1 MNNWMCGGKNIS
13 MIEYSIV
20 LNWGTTLVNTCAVFA
35 LQVDPSGLPAHLA
48 AAGTFLDAA
57 GAVQEAYCP
66 AIPRSSVQPVQ
77 VFSVG
82 DQLPQEIPDPGL
94 HMLPGTGTTHIPGP
108 LQLGSLEA
116 SYQLDSG
123 TFPDMPA
130 GMTQLSGYHANSS
143 TEPVVVVQEY
153 QPYQQHQYPMGQQA
167 QWYNQ
172 ACNIMTHNWGL
183 PPGMHLSDLP
193 SQPGNFVADHAA
205 DINGFATR
213 EETTGSPAAQAT
225 ITNADHS
232 PAVHEGVSCTN
243 KLPEVSR
250 QVPQQPTTSSPAR
263 QGAEDSDDAST
274 NNRLHQ
280 KVQPVKSVKESH
292 PTRFDK
298 DYPVAGARWD
308 AEAVSEYCRSFD
320 IGPDGVVMRGE
331 CRREVYAPSFLHTL
345 SAASAAEELERIDNP
360 NKPSRDMQRDEQ
372 VFSASYHNPD
382 SSAVSLQGT
391 QHAPCTTVGMGVF
404 CSPALTLQ
412 GTQQCAPNVP
422 CATTGM
428 GAFCSPSPGNSDD
441 NKNKTGDDDVEITY
455 DPTDA
460 RFYSLSFTQDEWVR
474 NLVKMWNPPD
484 QAEFNSDI
492 AREDINHFANLIP
505 LMYSRGILDSG
516 SPPSRTMWEAEEV
529 IKIVPNSLDSGHKRI
544 GCVVTQ
550 YTACPDEEK
559 PMASTLSPPMTGRK
573 SAKKR
578 KLPEVHEFL
587 PDFPPQLDSSKPK
600 RQKCCCRDGGFG
612 GIKKVYKGPS
622 IGDLIKPPCAR
633 FLDRLDGIKRPDK
646 YTNRCCCRERGLAEI
661 TRAFNPPFKGDFT
674 KRWARFLDRIAGRD
688 NQGKH
693 TKKPKAFKKM
703 KLIRA

>member
-1 MNNWMCGGKNIS
+1 MDGWMEKWTIGWVEAKNIS
-13 MIEYSIV
+13 VIEYSIV
-20 LNWGTTLVNTCAVFA
+20 LNSGTTLVNTCAVFA

-66 AIPRSSVQPVQ
+66 ASPGSPVQPVQ

-82 DQLPQEIPDPGL
+82 DQLPQESPDPGL

-108 LQLGSLEA
+108 FQLGSLEA

-123 TFPDMPA
+123 TFPDIPA

-153 QPYQQHQYPMGQQA
+153 QPYQQHQYPMGQQG

-193 SQPGNFVADHAA
+193 S
-205 DINGFATR
+205 
-213 EETTGSPAAQAT
+213 
-225 ITNADHS
+225 
-232 PAVHEGVSCTN
+232 
-243 KLPEVSR
+243 
-250 QVPQQPTTSSPAR
+250 SPAR

-274 NNRLHQ
+274 NSRLHQ
-280 KVQPVKSVKESH
+280 KVQPVKSVKETH

-298 DYPVAGARWD
+298 HYPVAGAGWD

-372 VFSASYHNPD
+372 VFSTSYHNPD

-412 GTQQCAPNVP
+412 GTQQCAPNATCATTGIGVFCSPALSLQGTQQCALNVP

-428 GAFCSPSPGNSDD
+428 GAVCSPSPGNSDD

-484 QAEFNSDI
+484 QTEFNSDI
-492 AREDINHFANLIP
+492 AREDVNHFADLIP
-505 LMYSRGILDSG
+505 LMYSRGIFDSG

-550 YTACPDEEK
+550 YTACPDEET

-587 PDFPPQLDSSKPK
+587 PDFPPQLDPSKPK

-612 GIKKVYKGPS
+612 GIKKVYKRPS

-693 TKKPKAFKKM
+693 AKKPKAFKKM